1 MIDYKLVLILVLS
14 IVLLFIYNKVEE
26 LRDDVNE
33 IRKSN
38 NKEKNI
44 YISAPKKENTSNE
57 LLKLF
62 KTQNLGVINNNKN
75 DLSSKNICNDEIY
88 DLSSKNICNDE
99 KCDLQDR
106 KKEDLNQLPSNL
118 NMNNELILNDNT
130 DSYNATD
137 ISDSLDINYEKST
150 SENNTYVVY
159 SNEKDNKIQNDEVD
173 NNKMVG
179 IDVDNV
185 LECIQQK
192 NDIFINNGSNIMINE
207 ELLNSNPNSDL
218 IKDLSN
224 SDKNEINLEDT
235 HNILSNDNALYC
247 DDIMKELDN
256 IQILENNNG
265 KIIIKTKDNIIES
278 DTTSENK
285 YEDLKNESIDELIN
299 TSEFKKISLN
309 SITKY
314 KLNDLQNLAKK
325 FDIIIT
331 KEKNG
336 KSLNKTKN
344 ELYNDLTVF
353 KEN

>member
-1 MIDYKLVLILVLS
+1 M
-14 IVLLFIYNKVEE
+14 
-26 LRDDVNE
+26 
-33 IRKSN
+33 
-38 NKEKNI
+38 
-44 YISAPKKENTSNE
+44 
-57 LLKLF
+57 
-62 KTQNLGVINNNKN
+62 
-75 DLSSKNICNDEIY
+75 
-88 DLSSKNICNDE
+88 
-99 KCDLQDR
+99 
-106 KKEDLNQLPSNL
+106 
-118 NMNNELILNDNT
+118 
-130 DSYNATD
+130 
-137 ISDSLDINYEKST
+137 
-150 SENNTYVVY
+150 
-159 SNEKDNKIQNDEVD
+159 
-173 NNKMVG
+173 G

-192 NDIFINNGSNIMINE
+192 NDIFINNGSNIIINE